1 MNNKLFSFIFIILQS
16 AFLANCKGCHE
27 APPQRS
33 TEDNISEW
41 PQEIEVDTIVE
52 AKQEIEEQKVPEEK
66 SKASSSSI
74 AKPASSSKSI
84 RYSSK
89 TYDDEPEYDNMRGFD
104 PASEDDMPDNG
115 MSRYMENND
124 EEGWD

>member
-1 MNNKLFSFIFIILQS
+1 MNKLFSFVFIILQS

-33 TEDNISEW
+33 TEENISEW
-41 PQEIEVDTIVE
+41 PQEIEADTIVE
-52 AKQEIEEQKVPEEK
+52 AKQEIEEQKAPEEK
-66 SKASSSSI
+66 SKAPSTVKPSSSRSVRSSSSN
-74 AKPASSSKSI
+74 
-84 RYSSK
+84 
-89 TYDDEPEYDNMRGFD
+89 YDNMRGFD
-104 PASEDDMPDNG
+104 PASEDDMDDNG

>member
-1 MNNKLFSFIFIILQS
+1 MNNKLFSFVFIILQS

-33 TEDNISEW
+33 TEDNISES
-41 PQEIEVDTIVE
+41 PQGIEVDTIVE

-66 SKASSSSI
+66 SKASS
-74 AKPASSSKSI
+74 AGKPASSSRSI
-84 RYSSK
+84 RSSSK
-89 TYDDEPEYDNMRGFD
+89 TYDDDDYDNMRGFD
-104 PASEDDMPDNG
+104 PASEDDMDDNG